1 MIRSKK
7 VEINITEKAAE
18 QLKNML
24 QEQESS
30 DKKIRVLITGIGWGG
45 PRLGIALDE
54 QKEDDIS
61 LNVDDLEIILHLKL
75 VDSIKHLTIDYK
87 SYLFS

>member
-1 MIRSKK
+1 

-30 DKKIRVLITGIGWGG
+30 DKKIRVLITGIG
-45 PRLGIALDE
+45 
-54 QKEDDIS
+54 
-61 LNVDDLEIILHLKL
+61 
-75 VDSIKHLTIDYK
+75 
-87 SYLFS
+87 